1 MSRNGRKKIAKTQ
14 NLSLNEL
21 VKIERINNLS
31 QNALEK
37 MAIAINIKNYKDI
50 LKEDL
55 LIALIRSNE
64 SIQNF

>member
-1 MSRNGRKKIAKTQ
+1 M
-14 NLSLNEL
+14 
-21 VKIERINNLS
+21 KIERINNLS

-37 MAIAINIKNYKDI
+37 MAIAINIKNYKDM